1 MLVERTLPAP
11 IVTVL
16 SVVVFG
22 SFTFWYVVCGS
33 WRKMPDMEIWL

>member
-16 SVVVFG
+16 SVVFG